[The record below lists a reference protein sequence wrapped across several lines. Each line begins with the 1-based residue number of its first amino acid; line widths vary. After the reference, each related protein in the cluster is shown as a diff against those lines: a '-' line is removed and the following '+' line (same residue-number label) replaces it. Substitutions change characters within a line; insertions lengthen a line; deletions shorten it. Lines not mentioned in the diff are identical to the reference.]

1 MFSSENED
9 INSKGSWSL
18 KYYRIRFKFVKKAQG
33 KKTTTVSANSK
44 QVIKIKNLNHIFIA
58 ILIRW
63 LILIWLLKKEELDL
77 DPLAYNCFEIFV

>member
-33 KKTTTVSANSK
+33 KKTTIVSANSK

-58 ILIRW
+58 ILI
-63 LILIWLLKKEELDL
+63 LKKEELDL